1 MAIRACDACPA
12 PATWLVFAAY
22 DTDPDSVHPRVARYP
37 AAQIR
42 ACDEHLAGQLT
53 ADAPT
58 VFSTRCWV
66 IKPVGGA

>member
-1 MAIRACDACPA
+1 MPLRSCDACTA

-22 DTDPDSVHPRVARYP
+22 DAEPETTHPLVARYP

-42 ACDEHLAGQLT
+42 ACDEHLASQLT

-58 VFSTRCWV
+58 EFSTRCWV
-66 IKPVGGA
+66 IKPAGGA